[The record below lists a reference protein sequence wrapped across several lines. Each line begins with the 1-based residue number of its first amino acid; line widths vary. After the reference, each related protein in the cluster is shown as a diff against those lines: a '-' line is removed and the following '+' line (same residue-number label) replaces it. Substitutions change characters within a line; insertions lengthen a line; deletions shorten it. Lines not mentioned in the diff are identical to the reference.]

1 MAELDLELA
10 GDKRWLVWGG
20 HRSSASGE
28 SEQRMFSGGGACRTI
43 DWMYLKGCM
52 HGAHRSSDALRVGLD
67 SDDDAED
74 VTAAAEIGMAT
85 VTTTIRT
92 PGCQEKEWNGSK
104 TI

>member
-1 MAELDLELA
+1 
-10 GDKRWLVWGG
+10 
-20 HRSSASGE
+20 
-28 SEQRMFSGGGACRTI
+28 MFYR
-43 DWMYLKGCM
+43 LQ
-52 HGAHRSSDALRVGLD
+52 GAHQSSDAVRVGLD

-74 VTAAAEIGMAT
+74 VLTAAEIGMAT